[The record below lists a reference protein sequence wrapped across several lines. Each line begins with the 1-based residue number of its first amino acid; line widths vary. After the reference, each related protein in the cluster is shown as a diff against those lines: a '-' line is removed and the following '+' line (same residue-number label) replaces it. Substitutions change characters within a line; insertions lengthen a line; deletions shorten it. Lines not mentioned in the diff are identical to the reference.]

1 VSCPRPDVAPN
12 SPHPNFF
19 SISRSALDDVRGV
32 RLTIH
37 HSLTRSR
44 DIDRDDIDRGDIDR
58 GDIDLEVARG
68 TPLRQ
73 IVAEFPTLRVWCG
86 SEALD
91 PEHGAGEW
99 PLVAGAILSAQPGRA
114 SLAPDVFHLAAI
126 AGPDAGVVIPVAPM
140 TAIGSASP
148 AIVVR
153 DDAIDAHHVTVW
165 ATPGGSLRVKDHGTV
180 NGTGVWSLRGGSLS
194 WRGHRRSTTVRV
206 GDVIAVGRTLLEA
219 RQGVTTQ
226 HAGSAG
232 RESTESTEA
241 QVSPSP
247 TAAGRARE
255 GISAALAR
263 IALRASR
270 SLGWGDREGRRDAT
284 RLRAFPDP
292 TRTAGW
298 SGPVAIGG
306 SHAVD
311 LARAVILA
319 RGRRPPLP
327 MPMDEPW
334 LSWLP
339 PALAGD
345 GPIRIGSDS
354 ATRSEDGWT
363 VLTAGIDR
371 TTSHVGAVTRTGPAV
386 HVKPDT
392 ADALAR
398 SRAGFL
404 PTRPPLTVR
413 WADAAALE
421 ARPAAGNGSPE
432 VVTGVR
438 VEDPAVPWTISLGH
452 GLPHTV
458 IAGAIGSGKTTLLA
472 TLAGALAIGM
482 SPEEL
487 ELVILCAGAAGPLEP
502 YMDLPHVTAAAAHLR
517 PRAALRILDSLES
530 RDGFTVVIADDLDAL
545 GPDGRAV
552 TARLEAIA
560 SLRGSRHV
568 HVVMATRRPTAVFT
582 PTLRAATAT
591 AIALRTDSES
601 DSIEVIGS
609 AAASRIPLDARGTAV
624 VRTGGRLDR
633 VQVALPLADLMP
645 RVRRCGVPL
654 PEATTL
660 AAAVWRAS
668 AARSRG
674 PLAPGGQALPAS

>member
-1 VSCPRPDVAPN
+1 
-12 SPHPNFF
+12 
-19 SISRSALDDVRGV
+19 V

-44 DIDRDDIDRGDIDR
+44 DVDRGHV
-58 GDIDLEVARG
+58 DLEVVPG

-73 IVAEFPTLRVWCG
+73 IVADFPAPRVWCG
-86 SEALD
+86 SETLD
-91 PEHGAGEW
+91 PEHEAGKW
-99 PLVAGAILSAQPGRA
+99 PLVAGAILSAQPGRT
-114 SLAPDVFHLAAI
+114 SIAPGCLHLAAI
-126 AGPDAGVVIPVAPM
+126 AGPDSGVIIPVSPM

-148 AIVVR
+148 AAVVR
-153 DDAIDAHHVTVW
+153 DDTIDAHHVTVW
-165 ATPGGSLRVKDHGTV
+165 ATPEGSLRVKDHGSV

-219 RQGVTTQ
+219 RLGVTPQ
-226 HAGSAG
+226 QAGPEG
-232 RESTESTEA
+232 RDSPESTKA
-241 QVSPSP
+241 NVSPVA

-255 GISAALAR
+255 GISAALGHMAR
-263 IALRASR
+263 WAPP
-270 SLGWGDREGRRDAT
+270 SLGWGGRECTHDAT
-284 RLRAFPDP
+284 RLRGFPDP
-292 TRTAGW
+292 TRTEGW

-306 SHAVD
+306 SHSVD

-327 MPMDEPW
+327 MPMEEQW

-354 ATRSEDGWT
+354 PIRCEDGWT
-363 VLTAGIDR
+363 VLTAESDR
-371 TTSHVGAVTRTGPAV
+371 TTSRVGAITSTGPAV

-404 PTRPPLTVR
+404 TTRPPLTVR

-421 ARPAAGNGSPE
+421 ARPAAGNGSLE

-438 VEDPAVPWTISLGH
+438 VEDSAVPWSISLGH

-458 IAGAIGSGKTTLLA
+458 VAGAVGSGKTTLLA
-472 TLAGALAIGM
+472 TLTGALAIGM
-482 SPEEL
+482 SPEDL
-487 ELVILCAGAAGPLEP
+487 TLIILCAGAPGPLEP
-502 YMDLPHVTAAAAHLR
+502 YMDLPHVKAAAAHVR
-517 PRAALRILDSLES
+517 PRAALRILDSPDS

-560 SLRGSRHV
+560 SRGGSRHV

-601 DSIEVIGS
+601 DSVEVIGS
-609 AAASRIPLDARGTAV
+609 AAASRLPLDAKGMAI
-624 VRTGGRLDR
+624 VRTEGRLAT
-633 VQVALPLADLMP
+633 VQVALPLADRMP

-654 PEATTL
+654 PEVTTL
-660 AAAVWRAS
+660 AAAVWGAS
-668 AARSRG
+668 AARRRG
-674 PLAPGGQALPAS
+674 PLAPGGRERPAS